1 MKITKHITLE
11 KTTLERALRLMGSV
25 IKDDVTGEVVMR
37 AHYGSDSTFFE
48 SLIEAGLLEKQKE
61 WHEKMKKLGLS

>member
-11 KTTLERALRLMGSV
+11 KDTLERALRLMDSV
-25 IKDDVTGEVVMR
+25 IYDDNEIVMR

-48 SLIEAGLLEKQKE
+48 SLIEAGLIEKQKE
-61 WHEKMKKLGLS
+61 WQEKKRKLGLEK